1 MNQEADMADMS
12 VTENQL
18 DTAVCA
24 GTLTGANELEMVG
37 CAEAVPGAYSPVK
50 RLSQAKIAPGK
61 AGYTLRNGCA
71 ADIPGLK
78 QLWKTCFD
86 DEDAYI
92 DAFFDVFYE
101 GGNVVLAE
109 QKGVLMG
116 ASFFLPGRV
125 YLHGGWQD
133 IRYVY
138 ALATYPVFRGQGVA
152 GGLLR
157 HAYAQYHAP
166 LIAEPAE
173 ESLVGGFYEPF
184 GFCASFYI
192 RQLQTGLSDSRQQPG
207 DARGTQQAEPISV
220 AQEPERTSGA
230 LQAAQVSP
238 GSWQVRAAQSSPG
251 SWQIQAAQ
259 LSPNSWQVQAA
270 DAKTYRRIRERYF
283 RNDGYISWP
292 LQHVAFAISEHKKS
306 GGGAF
311 VLTREGREELLLY
324 YCEDGQA
331 VVTETTLAWEE
342 VRELFDS
349 CFFEME
355 GVQPAGLKARV
366 ASGPAG
372 GQLVGVSYG
381 LPAVYGYLNLSLD

>member
-1 MNQEADMADMS
+1 MNQEADMADMP

-18 DTAVCA
+18 GTAVCA

-125 YLHGGWQD
+125 YQHGAWQD

-173 ESLVGGFYEPF
+173 ESLVGGFYEPL

-192 RQLQTGLSDSRQQPG
+192 RQIQTGQINSWRQSG
-207 DARGTQQAEPISV
+207 DARGTLQAEPISV
-220 AQEPERTSGA
+220 AQEPERTSGT
-230 LQAAQVSP
+230 L
-238 GSWQVRAAQSSPG
+238 
-251 SWQIQAAQ
+251 QAAQ

-270 DAKTYRRIRERYF
+270 DAKTYRRIREQSF
-283 RNDGYISWP
+283 RNDGYVSWP

-311 VLTREGREELLLY
+311 VLTTCEGRKELLLY

-342 VRELFDS
+342 VWELFGS